1 MKMNEFRE
9 GYLEEK
15 YHIQEKKKYTKASRE
30 ERSRNIFINR
40 LNKYTKRISKS
51 QPKPINMFLI
61 PHELRFEQALMN
73 TKSLKIA
80 NNIVKNDWEKVIC
93 NNPLKYCDKRI
104 LDSKL
109 ITSLKQ
115 LNWTSKRD
123 KEKRFATIIKI
134 INNRKDIVIGESEW
148 ALEYGLSLLNGD
160 EWNLINDDYSLFV
173 FDTNERICNLVKAST
188 RLNNQTK
195 KLLQA
200 KERLDKR
207 VKAIGVE
214 TREQFEKLESI
225 NKNWLI
231 LNNINNKLHEKEWR
245 LDYKID
251 PLLDSLMKKQNNE
264 DSEVEKKLT
273 RKQKKNKKYR
283 EHLKKIGYKNKNQRK
298 KIKGVMRAIEHNVL
312 YKDGIVDLKKLNEEL
327 KKLQ

>member
-40 LNKYTKRISKS
+40 LNKYTKRICKS

-61 PHELRFEQALMN
+61 PHELRFEHALMN